1 MNLAAAFFIEEDL
14 SRTTNFRNMTTYE
27 TLIKHLKEL
36 HVLGSIG
43 GIIGWDQETMM
54 PPRAGELRAE
64 QLAMLSSMCHER
76 FTSNEIGDLLEALKA
91 ADESGELTEEQAV
104 NVRETR
110 RSYERDKKLPTDL
123 VEELARTR
131 SLAQQKWA
139 EARKESDFKKFQP
152 LLEKTVDL
160 KKQVAELYGYE
171 DDIYD
176 ALLDTYEPGMT
187 VAQLDPM
194 FAELRERTVK
204 LVEAIVG
211 TGTTSEVDA
220 LKRPHPLARQESF
233 EREIAEA
240 FGFKFD
246 AGRLDLS
253 AHPFC
258 GGNAPNDVR
267 MTTRR
272 DENDPLSSLYSVM
285 HETGHGLYGQGLE
298 AKHSGTPM
306 GSSISL
312 GIHESQSRTWENL
325 VGRSRQFWE
334 FALPRFKAHFEGIS
348 EDLEF
353 DEVCFA
359 ANEVKPSLIRVEADE
374 VTYNLHIILRFE
386 IERDLMNGRVEVKEL
401 PEIWNT
407 RMQDYLG
414 LTPPNDALGV
424 MQDIHWSMGGIGYFP
439 TYTLGNLYGAQ
450 FFEAVR
456 EALPD
461 LDNQIVRGEFMPL
474 REWLREN
481 IHCHGKRYSA
491 TELIERVTGKPPSS
505 EAFLTY
511 IETKFGELY
520 GL

>member
-1 MNLAAAFFIEEDL
+1 
-14 SRTTNFRNMTTYE
+14 MTTYQ
-27 TLIKHLKEL
+27 TLIKHLEEL

-43 GIIGWDQETMM
+43 GVLGWDQETMM
-54 PPRAGELRAE
+54 PPKGGALRAE
-64 QLAMLSSMCHER
+64 QIAMISSMSHER
-76 FTSNEIGDLLEALKA
+76 FTSSEIGDLL
-91 ADESGELTEEQAV
+91 GELKESEEAGELNEEQAV

-123 VEELARTR
+123 VGELARTR
-131 SLAQQKWA
+131 SIAQQKWV
-139 EARKESDFKKFQP
+139 EARKDSNFKMFQP
-152 LLEKTVDL
+152 LLEKTVGL

-194 FAELRERTVK
+194 FAELRGRTVT
-204 LVEAIVG
+204 LVEAITA
-211 TGTTSEVDA
+211 TGKTLDVEV
-220 LKRPHPLARQESF
+220 LKRPHPLTKQASF

-240 FGFKFD
+240 FGFDFK

-258 GGNAPNDVR
+258 GGNAPHDVR

-272 DENDPLSSLYSVM
+272 DEHDPLSSLYSVM

-325 VGRSRQFWE
+325 VGRGREFWTY
-334 FALPRFKAHFEGIS
+334 ALPRFKAHFAGIS
-348 EDLEF
+348 EDLNSE
-353 DEVCFA
+353 EVYFA

-386 IERDLMNGRVEVKEL
+386 IERDFMNGRIEVKDL

-407 RMQDYLG
+407 RMQEYLG

-424 MQDIHWSMGGIGYFP
+424 LQDVHWSMGGIGYFP

-450 FFEAVR
+450 FFEAAR
-456 EALPD
+456 QALPE
-461 LDNQIVRGEFMPL
+461 LDSQIERGEFFPL

-481 IHCHGKRYSA
+481 IHCHGKRFRA
-491 TELIERVTGKPPSS
+491 TDLIERVTGKPPSS

-511 IETKFGELY
+511 METKFGELY
-520 GL
+520 GLG